1 MTEEKMEA
9 LVAISLIWRMKYV
22 WIEESPNTASD
33 FSVAPPEKGRPPQI
47 AVWYH
52 QKGRRTLPKAR
63 AGIGVGKK
71 WSELRR
77 KDCLEGRRRQ
87 KSPKEVRPG
96 LGWENQGGG
105 KADRRQ
111 AKLEEEARR
120 RKSSHAPPRA
130 GARSFWYGRCRKNR
144 SPENSPENFAGKFAG
159 KFRRKI
165 CQRRKIHLVR
175 WEVTCKDMRHGGLG
189 LRYLKDFNHA
199 LLGKWLWR
207 FPIER
212 ESLWRRVIVG
222 KFGEVQG
229 GWTTREVRESY
240 GTGLWKDIRKGWE
253 EFFLRTRIHIGN
265 GRRTRFWWDMWVG
278 DSKLKD
284 LFPLLF
290 RIAANNSAIV
300 ADLWGR
306 QEGGGGGWEVHFR
319 RPFQDWELEE
329 VNRFLGYISAVRVQ
343 EGEDFL
349 VWKLREKERLRC
361 NLCKENEETA
371 NHILIHCGH
380 GEEKECSL
388 ENGAY
393 LSVLVYLGRAKS
405 KNLPRGRD
413 DKHELEETFSSAA
426 KILANLV
433 VIGSGILARALVQA
447 YRQALANAS
456 KSGVAQETVQNIRRG
471 SKIMAEL
478 EARQILG
485 VTEHSSWE
493 EILQKYDNLFEQN
506 AKNGSFYLQ
515 SKVHRAKECLESVY

>member
-1 MTEEKMEA
+1 MP
-9 LVAISLIWRMKYV
+9 VILI
-22 WIEESPNTASD
+22 
-33 FSVAPPEKGRPPQI
+33 F
-47 AVWYH
+47 
-52 QKGRRTLPKAR
+52 LPF
-63 AGIGVGKK
+63 
-71 WSELRR
+71 
-77 KDCLEGRRRQ
+77 C
-87 KSPKEVRPG
+87 
-96 LGWENQGGG
+96 N
-105 KADRRQ
+105 
-111 AKLEEEARR
+111 
-120 RKSSHAPPRA
+120 
-130 GARSFWYGRCRKNR
+130 
-144 SPENSPENFAGKFAG
+144 
-159 KFRRKI
+159 
-165 CQRRKIHLVR
+165 RRKIHLVR

-329 VNRFLGYISAVRVQ
+329 VNRFLSYISAVRVQ

-349 VWKLREKERLRC
+349 VWKIERKGTFKVNSYYRSLKEDNNPLFPENEAWGSYAPLRTCFFAWEAVWGKISTIDMLMRRGWSMANRC

-371 NHILIHCGH
+371 NHILIHCG
-380 GEEKECSL
+380 KTRDL
-388 ENGAY
+388 W
-393 LSVLVYLGRAKS
+393 
-405 KNLPRGRD
+405 NL
-413 DKHELEETFSSAA
+413 LFSSF
-426 KILANLV
+426 
-433 VIGSGILARALVQA
+433 G
-447 YRQALANAS
+447 
-456 KSGVAQETVQNIRRG
+456 
-471 SKIMAEL
+471 
-478 EARQILG
+478 LG
-485 VTEHSSWE
+485 WCGCSR
-493 EILQKYDNLFEQN
+493 IP
-506 AKNGSFYLQ
+506 
-515 SKVHRAKECLESVY
+515 